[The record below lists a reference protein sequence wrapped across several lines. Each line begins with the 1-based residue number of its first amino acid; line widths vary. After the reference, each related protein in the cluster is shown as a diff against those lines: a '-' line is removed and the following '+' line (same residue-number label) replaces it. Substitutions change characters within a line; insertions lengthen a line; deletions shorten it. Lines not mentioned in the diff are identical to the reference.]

1 MTACELAALIT
12 LFEMAAFVKQTKS
25 VPITCTS
32 AKSIPL
38 AKASL
43 HTRTDTAPCRI
54 PSIMPVRCSC
64 VSALLYLFMEMDSNG
79 EVVSSCI
86 QILNTMYKMME
97 QTKAKELVEQKNDP
111 LLRVVTKEEIFKL
124 K

>member
-1 MTACELAALIT
+1 M
-12 LFEMAAFVKQTKS
+12 
-25 VPITCTS
+25 
-32 AKSIPL
+32 
-38 AKASL
+38 
-43 HTRTDTAPCRI
+43 
-54 PSIMPVRCSC
+54 